1 MTEAEENRADVTKAA
16 VTETAVTDTDM
27 AEPADAT
34 ARPGKTWHIPPRRPA
49 LAKPLRAGGAVLAAI
64 GSLLPWATFVLND
77 GAYPAKATLP
87 YFDAPFALESF
98 RLHVMLLALAALVAT
113 FAPIPGRGRVVRA
126 LGWGVIA
133 IATVN
138 LLFIA
143 YQGGGLGAVTAGE
156 GVAFGSLVALAGG
169 IVIVVGAYAG
179 GIEQPVHLP
188 TRGINRFV
196 AWAVLL
202 VSFFALLMLIAST
215 LTAGGQGGVTNP
227 YAGAMFLSFLGFAGG
242 GLAALAGAGVTSWIS
257 RLSEQHR
264 PFSIV
269 VLLLCAVALP
279 FTNAG
284 TDYWMTVA
292 ANIGVYAA
300 TAIGLNVVVGLAG
313 LLDIGY
319 VAFLGIGALV
329 AANLSGASA
338 AAVGVQVPFPLVV
351 VIAAIVTGTFGA
363 IVGSPTLRVRGDYLA
378 IVTLAFGEIFVRS
391 AQNDIGGLTN
401 GSNAIPGI
409 PAISMFGTGF
419 NESINV
425 LGRKLPAGVLYY
437 FLVVLLVALVMAMF
451 ANLKYSRIGRA
462 WIAIR
467 EDEDVAKAM
476 GIRTGRAKI
485 LAFMVGATT
494 AGIAGTVFAH
504 KLSTVSYESFRFLE
518 SVTLLAAV
526 ILGGMGTI
534 PGAVLG
540 ASVLFVLPEK
550 LREFSEYRLL
560 IFGLALVLIMRFR
573 PQGLLP
579 DRHRRAELAGEDL
592 EGRKLDEHPAMAA
605 HLPGVASPPKEAGP

>member
-1 MTEAEENRADVTKAA
+1 MTIWMRAPD
-16 VTETAVTDTDM
+16 
-27 AEPADAT
+27 
-34 ARPGKTWHIPPRRPA
+34 RPA
-49 LAKPLRAGGAVLAAI
+49 LAVPMRAGGAALGVVGA
-64 GSLLPWATFVLND
+64 LLPWATFVLNK
-77 GAYPAKATLP
+77 GAYPGKATLQF
-87 YFDAPFALESF
+87 FDAPLELASF
-98 RLHVMLLALAALVAT
+98 RQQVLLLALAALVIT
-113 FAPIPGRGRVVRA
+113 FVPVPGRGRILRA

-133 IATVN
+133 VSAVN
-138 LLFIA
+138 LVFIA
-143 YQGGGLGAVTAGE
+143 FRGGGLGAITVSET
-156 GVAFGSLVALAGG
+156 VAFGGFVALAGG
-169 IVIVVGAYAG
+169 ALMVLGAYAG
-179 GIEQPVHLP
+179 GIEVPVHLE
-188 TRGINRFV
+188 TRLNRYA
-196 AWAVLL
+196 AWGVLL
-202 VSFFALLMLIAST
+202 ITFAGLLMLVAAT
-215 LTAGGQGGVTNP
+215 LTAGGQGGVANP
-227 YAGAMFLSFLGFAGG
+227 YAGAMFLSFLGYAGG
-242 GLAALAGAGVTSWIS
+242 ALAALAGAGVISWVA

-264 PFSIV
+264 VFSVV
-269 VLLLCAVALP
+269 VLLVCALALP

-284 TDYWMTVA
+284 SEYWMTVA
-292 ANIGVYAA
+292 TNIGIYAA

-329 AANLSGASA
+329 AANFSGAA
-338 AAVGVQVPFPLVV
+338 AAAFDIHLPFVV
-351 VIAAIVTGTFGA
+351 AAMLSAVIAGCFGA
-363 IVGSPTLRVRGDYLA
+363 VVGSPTLRVRGDYLA

-409 PAISMFGTGF
+409 PAVTIFGTGF
-419 NESINV
+419 NEPIRV
-425 LGRKLPAGVLYY
+425 LGRELPSGVLYY
-437 FLVVLLVALVMAMF
+437 FLVVLLVALVMTMF

-494 AGIAGTVFAH
+494 AGLAGAVFAH

-540 ASVLFVLPEK
+540 AAVLFVLPEK

-579 DRHRRAELAGEDL
+579 DRHRRAELAGEDV
-592 EGRKLDEHPAMAA
+592 EGRKLDEQPALDA
-605 HLPGVASPPKEAGP
+605 HLPAVAPGPEIAAEGAGR